1 MFAHKFFT
9 IFLGL
14 LLGLAFQ
21 TACALDL
28 SQLMQVLAE
37 NKGGKTTFIER
48 KYVAMLDEPVESSG
62 ELRFDPPY
70 RLERRTLK
78 PRTETV
84 VLEKETL
91 TLSQGKSSRTVNLM
105 EYPELGVLI
114 ESIRATLAGDQRTLE
129 RYYQVNLSGTLT
141 AWQLV
146 LTPKNT
152 QATKLVKLIRLMGQR
167 SLVSRIDVELTDG
180 DMSIMTIAKPQ
191 VIP

>member
-1 MFAHKFFT
+1 MFTPKVFT
-9 IFLGL
+9 VFLCL

-21 TACALDL
+21 TAWAMDL
-28 SQLMQVLAE
+28 PQLMQVLAQ
-37 NKGGKTTFIER
+37 NKGGKTTFVER

-152 QATKLVKLIRLMGQR
+152 QATKLVKLIRLIGQR
-167 SLVSRIDVELTDG
+167 SLVSRVDVELTDG
-180 DMSIMTIAKPQ
+180 DMSVMTIAKPQ

>member
-167 SLVSRIDVELTDG
+167 SLVSRVDVELTDG
-180 DMSIMTIAKPQ
+180 DMSVMTIAKPQ
-191 VIP
+191 VIA